1 MVHQFFGPLVKRLRH
16 RPLTPVTPVRF
27 WYGSL
32 NIVGAYGN
40 EVTPVPIP
48 NTEVKLIRVDD
59 TWLAT
64 ARETKSVPTLKS
76 LSIIDRL
83 FYIWGVVYIK
93 KLIKRIAIS
102 DFTLFQMTE

>member
-1 MVHQFFGPLVKRLRH
+1 MVEQLTLNQWVLGSSPRWCTNFFGPLVKRLRH

-48 NTEVKLIRVDD
+48 NTEVKLIHVDD
-59 TWLAT
+59 TWLVT
-64 ARETKSVPTLKS
+64 ARETKSVPTLYT
-76 LSIIDRL
+76 LSEA
-83 FYIWGVVYIK
+83 YK
-93 KLIKRIAIS
+93 AS
-102 DFTLFQMTE
+102 D

>member
-48 NTEVKLIRVDD
+48 NTEVKLIHVDD
-59 TWLAT
+59 TWLVT
-64 ARETKSVPTLKS
+64 ARETKSVPTLKRTA
-76 LSIIDRL
+76 IAVL
-83 FYIWGVVYIK
+83 FV
-93 KLIKRIAIS
+93 LHR
-102 DFTLFQMTE
+102 